1 MAESLAASFEAVR
14 QRTEALCSPLNIED
28 YIPQAVEFASPPRW
42 HLAHVTWFFEIMIL
56 HKYQPDYQVFHKDFN
71 FLFNSYYQSAGERAV
86 RAQRGVMTRPTV
98 DEVYQYRHY
107 VNQHMMDFLSQPL
120 TDEVSALVTLG
131 LNHEQQHQE
140 LLLMD
145 LKYVFSLNPLF
156 PVYDADKNLVA
167 DHNTQ
172 QGWQSFGEDLYTIGY
187 QGDGFCFDNEVSPHK
202 VYLQDFEISKSLVT
216 NGEYLE
222 FIEAGGYQQFN
233 HWLDE
238 GWSWVQANEISAPL
252 YWHKIDGEWFYYTL
266 AGLKKLDPES
276 IVCHVSYYEA
286 NAYAAW
292 KGCRL
297 PTEFEWEAAS
307 GALDWGTRWEC
318 TSSPYQAY
326 PGFSISEGAV
336 GEYNGKFMVNQMV
349 LRGGA
354 SVTPAGHS
362 RPTYR
367 NFFHP
372 QMRWQFSGI
381 RLVK

>member
-42 HLAHVTWFFEIMIL
+42 HLAHVTWFFETMIL
-56 HKYQPDYQVFHKDFN
+56 QKYQPDYQVFHEDFN

-107 VNQHMMDFLSQPL
+107 VDQHMIAFLSQPL

-172 QGWQSFGEDLYTIGY
+172 QGWLSFGEDLYTIGY

-238 GWSWVQANEISAPL
+238 GWSWVQANEIRAPL

-326 PGFSISEGAV
+326 PGFCISEGAV
-336 GEYNGKFMVNQMV
+336 GEYNGKFMINQMV

>member
-42 HLAHVTWFFEIMIL
+42 HLAHVTWFFETMIL
-56 HKYQPDYQVFHKDFN
+56 QKYQPDYQVFHEDFN

-107 VNQHMMDFLSQPL
+107 VDQHMIAFLSQPL

-156 PVYDADKNLVA
+156 PVYDADKKLVA

-172 QGWQSFGEDLYTIGY
+172 QGWLSFGEDLYTIGY

-202 VYLQDFEISKSLVT
+202 VYLQDFEISKALVT

-238 GWSWVQANEISAPL
+238 GWSWVQSNEISAPL

-326 PGFSISEGAV
+326 PGFCISEGAV